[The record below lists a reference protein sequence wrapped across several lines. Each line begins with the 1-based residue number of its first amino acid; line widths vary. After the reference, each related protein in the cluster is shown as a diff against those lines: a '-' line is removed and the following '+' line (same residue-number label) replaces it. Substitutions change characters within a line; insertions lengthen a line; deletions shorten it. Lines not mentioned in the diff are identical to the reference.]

1 MSPAEAV
8 EMKAKKGD
16 RILRNTRRARSSR
29 VRRGAR
35 SGVIEEVLADDP
47 PRYRV
52 RWDDGSESVFAPEPG
67 GATITSHTTD
77 A

>member
-1 MSPAEAV
+1 
-8 EMKAKKGD
+8 MKAKKGD
-16 RILRNTRRARSSR
+16 RILRNARRARASR

-35 SGVIEEVLADDP
+35 AGVIEEVLADDP

-52 RWDDGSESVFAPEPG
+52 RWDDGSESVFAPGTG
-67 GATITSHTTD
+67 GATVTSRTEE